1 MKKYLYLILFF
12 LVCVPAIAGTI
23 NSYTLKSPP
32 DDADTIVIYDSS
44 DGSTKKIEV
53 GDISETINWDSIDNE
68 IQNSSINWSS
78 VINQEIQYQGVNW
91 SSTNIFTNG
100 MHGNIGIGTVTP
112 QALLDINGL
121 IKATSDKI
129 ALKPT
134 TTYTVCATDSRG
146 KDACDYTCDGTADDV
161 QIQAAIT
168 AATALPYGG
177 KVHLS
182 DGHFNIATSIVPK
195 PNVWLEG
202 SGMYH
207 TWLIGQ
213 SSLANTAIIQD
224 QVTYSAASPLI
235 GFMITN
241 MAFDGTS
248 MTRTG
253 YSSARKA
260 IFIKYIK
267 KSVFRDIY
275 MYNTP
280 ATCFGVDFFYYGVV
294 DNIIA
299 DTCGTDGQGVNGGS
313 NGIGI
318 GTIGT
323 SGYEDETLII
333 VNSTAI
339 NVSNKGIMV
348 EEQNGAVSPRHI
360 IVANNFSKGN
370 TDGFSISGTRRI
382 TFTGNQA
389 WNNDSYGIF
398 IDNDAGYEDVNPTEI
413 IISNNSFIDNGL
425 DGISFGS
432 DMESSLNNI
441 ISGNIVYSNSGHGI
455 AAKGTHLDI
464 FGNMIADSGL
474 NGIYVN
480 IGSTAKNINI
490 KMNNIHNNGLL
501 ATAGDD
507 NGVKVRVSNSATL
520 TGLNISNNSIVDTQG
535 GAASQVYGIYLTT
548 STGTMSNVAI
558 LSNYMFGN
566 SSGDIL
572 NDNVPMA
579 DITSLV
585 TDQGNVGIG
594 TLNPLKS
601 FHVNGKSYFA
611 GNVGIGTA
619 SPGTGLVLGAGVDF
633 QTVGIGTTVP
643 QLPCIKANRQW
654 GYYDGVW
661 NGTCN

>member
-32 DDADTIVIYDSS
+32 DDADTIVIYDSD

-100 MHGNIGIGTVTP
+100 MHGNIGIGTSNP
-112 QALLDINGL
+112 QSLLDINGL
-121 IKATSDKI
+121 IKVTSDKI

-134 TTYTVCATDSRG
+134 TTYTVCATDARG

-182 DGHFNIATSIVPK
+182 EGHFNIATSIIPE

-202 SGMYH
+202 SGMNQ
-207 TWLIGQ
+207 TWLLGQ

-224 QVTYSAASPLI
+224 STTYTAVAPLS
-235 GFMITN
+235 GFMVTN

-253 YSSARKA
+253 YSTGRKA
-260 IFIKYIK
+260 IFIKYVSKNIY
-267 KSVFRDIY
+267 RDLY

-280 ATCFGVDFFYYGVV
+280 ATCMGVDFFYDGIIDHVIV
-294 DNIIA
+294 DS
-299 DTCGTDGQGVNGGS
+299 CGTAGQGTNGGS
-313 NGIGI
+313 NGLGI
-318 GTIGT
+318 GTIGS
-323 SGYEDETLII
+323 SGAEDEILFV
-333 VNSTAI
+333 VNNEAK
-339 NVSNKGIMV
+339 NVANRGIML
-348 EEQNGAVSPRHI
+348 EEQSGANSPRHI
-360 IVANNFSKGN
+360 IMSNNMSVGN
-370 TDGFSISGTRRI
+370 TDGFSISGTKRI
-382 TFTGNQA
+382 TFSGNQS
-389 WNNDSYGIF
+389 WDNSQYGLVLDDTGGF
-398 IDNDAGYEDVNPTEI
+398 GSVDPTEI
-413 IISNNSFIDNGL
+413 IISNNSFIDNTS
-425 DGISFGS
+425 DGINFASG
-432 DMESSLNNI
+432 MEDSVNISLIGNTSYSNGGYGMLLKGNHLLVLNNNVGTNDLTGI
-441 ISGNIVYSNSGHGI
+441 FINVGVTSNDI
-455 AAKGTHLDI
+455 DIKG
-464 FGNMIADSGL
+464 
-474 NGIYVN
+474 
-480 IGSTAKNINI
+480 
-490 KMNNIHNNGLL
+490 NNIHNNGILGTVGSNDGL
-501 ATAGDD
+501 KINVA
-507 NGVKVRVSNSATL
+507 NSATL
-520 TGLNISNNSIVDTQG
+520 TGVNISGNTIIDSQGSPTQR
-535 GAASQVYGIYLTT
+535 YGVYLTT
-548 STGTMSNVAI
+548 STGTLNTVSLLNNVI
-558 LSNYMFGN
+558 YGN
-566 SSGDIL
+566 ANGDIL
-572 NDNVPMA
+572 NDNVSSSQ
-579 DITSLV
+579 ITSIIPKS
-585 TDQGNVGIG
+585 GNIGIG
-594 TLNPLKS
+594 TFTPLNS
-601 FHVNGKSYFA
+601 FHVQGESYFA
-611 GNVGIGTA
+611 GNVGIGTV
-619 SPGTGLVLGAGVDF
+619 SPGTGLVLGSGVNF